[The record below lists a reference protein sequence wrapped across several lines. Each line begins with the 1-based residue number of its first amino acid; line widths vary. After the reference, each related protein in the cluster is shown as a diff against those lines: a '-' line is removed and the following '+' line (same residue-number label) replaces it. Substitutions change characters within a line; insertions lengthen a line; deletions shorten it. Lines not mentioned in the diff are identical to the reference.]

1 MSTEARLMGR
11 NVSKA
16 LRRAQ
21 QDEERLARFFEHL
34 HTWMPEPPIRWRENA
49 KPPGSAPRTSG
60 RPLGAAPRLS
70 GRSTGSRDA

>member
-1 MSTEARLMGR
+1 MGR

-21 QDEERLARFFEHL
+21 QDEERLERFL
-34 HTWMPEPPIRWRENA
+34 QQLLTWMPEPPIRWRENA

-60 RPLGAAPRLS
+60 RP
-70 GRSTGSRDA
+70 TGSDGRPTGSSGT

>member
-1 MSTEARLMGR
+1 MSTEARRMGR

-21 QDEERLARFFEHL
+21 QDEERLERFFEQL
-34 HTWMPEPPIRWRENA
+34 RTWMPEPPIGWREDA

-60 RPLGAAPRLS
+60 RQTGAACPR
-70 GRSTGSRDA
+70 A